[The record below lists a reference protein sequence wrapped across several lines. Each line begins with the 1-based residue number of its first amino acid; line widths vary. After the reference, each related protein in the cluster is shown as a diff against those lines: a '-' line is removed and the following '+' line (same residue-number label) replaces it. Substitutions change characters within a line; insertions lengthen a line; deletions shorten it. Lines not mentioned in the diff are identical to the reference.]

1 MILDVVDA
9 GPFYISMLLFPI
21 VICFIFIT
29 IGRYNAYK
37 KNRKNKEKTQ
47 FIIFLVMTIILSISM
62 LYLFFYTPL
71 HSRKKPSEPQWH
83 ISTYPGD

>member
-29 IGRYNAYK
+29 IGRYNA
-37 KNRKNKEKTQ
+37 
-47 FIIFLVMTIILSISM
+47 
-62 LYLFFYTPL
+62 
-71 HSRKKPSEPQWH
+71 
-83 ISTYPGD
+83 